1 MADDPAELKK
11 KAEKREKRE
20 AATGYQEMPRETAT
34 GYQDTG
40 AADTGGQ
47 QQPRPF
53 KLCPQVTRQ
62 AGAVLHGSKNAVQ

>member
-1 MADDPAELKK
+1 MSDDPAELT
-11 KAEKREKRE
+11 EEESRE
-20 AATGYQEMPRETAT
+20 AREAAT

-53 KLCPQVTRQ
+53 KLCLQVTRQ